1 MGLRSH
7 LMRMKQGCE
16 REMHPG
22 WGILTC
28 GMWVRSWYCVPNPQK
43 TCPSP
48 CCHTKAQGKDCAKSK
63 VLSVLSASWTGCIPH
78 PGSTSQPL
86 HLCPTGE
93 IKGTPVF
100 ASPLINNHNYQPS
113 QANCCL
119 AVFCMA
125 AAESRG
131 AGPAEIP
138 VVPSDAV
145 FLQCRHRPFVQA
157 HPISSKHPS
166 NLTESNQD

>member
-1 MGLRSH
+1 
-7 LMRMKQGCE
+7 MRMKQGCE

-22 WGILTC
+22 WGILPC
-28 GMWVRSWYCVPNPQK
+28 GMWVHSWYCVPNPQK
-43 TCPSP
+43 PVHLPVVTPRLKEKTVQNPKCFRCS
-48 CCHTKAQGKDCAKSK
+48 Q
-63 VLSVLSASWTGCIPH
+63 ASWTGCIPH

-93 IKGTPVF
+93 TKGTPVF

-131 AGPAEIP
+131 AGPEEIP
-138 VVPSDAV
+138 VVPRDAV
-145 FLQCRHRPFVQA
+145 FLQCRHRAFVQA
-157 HPISSKHPS
+157 HPISWKHPS